1 MNKAEQQRL
10 RKVLEQLERKSG
22 RKGKAG
28 KFSTSPIVFGV
39 GLGLADFLLLDFVPK
54 AWATLL
60 PGGLEQAATIQG
72 QAESVLRLA
81 ILANEFR
88 ALIPMAIIGLS
99 VTLLIL
105 CWVSKLARMA
115 SWLAAFG
122 VIMLN
127 IWIVVTVL
135 RTSWSVNAEAAGI
148 IL

>member
-1 MNKAEQQRL
+1 M
-10 RKVLEQLERKSG
+10 
-22 RKGKAG
+22 
-28 KFSTSPIVFGV
+28 
-39 GLGLADFLLLDFVPK
+39 
-54 AWATLL
+54 
-60 PGGLEQAATIQG
+60 
-72 QAESVLRLA
+72 RLA